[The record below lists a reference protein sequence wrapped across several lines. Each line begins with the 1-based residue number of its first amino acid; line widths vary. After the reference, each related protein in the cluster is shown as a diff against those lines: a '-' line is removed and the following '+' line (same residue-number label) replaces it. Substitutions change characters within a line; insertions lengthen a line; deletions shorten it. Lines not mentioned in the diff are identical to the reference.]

1 MSYYTLNLGFNVN
14 DSFAVKQGGFEGP
27 PASPSVPPLLQSQMW
42 LKSEVPPGTGTTY
55 TVLDGKGIQV
65 AGGDEILVRLFS
77 AGAPAA
83 SMMAQSIIVFGRR
96 HIDQTFRTP
105 FTLGNRNARTILNSG
120 DRISPN
126 FDGAWLFELGVIAI
140 APPEPD
146 LLYQFR
152 FIAGASVKNNGNEYT
167 FGHDPEMDVG
177 MGVGGGPA
185 PQP

>member
-1 MSYYTLNLGFNVN
+1 MALENCALERLRHLVFEFFGKGKDLSYYTLNLGFNVN

-65 AGGDEILVRLFS
+65 AEGDEILVRLFS

-83 SMMAQSIIVFGRR
+83 SMMAQNIIVFGRR

-120 DRISPN
+120 DRNRRASTACGSSSLASLQSPLRN
-126 FDGAWLFELGVIAI
+126 VGTCCINSASS
-140 APPEPD
+140 PE
-146 LLYQFR
+146 R
-152 FIAGASVKNNGNEYT
+152 A
-167 FGHDPEMDVG
+167 
-177 MGVGGGPA
+177 
-185 PQP
+185 